1 MNATGPAVRARGL
14 RKNYGGVV
22 AVSGIDL
29 EIARGEVFALLG
41 PNGAGK
47 TTTVEILE
55 GYRDRDGGEVSVLDE
70 DPQRAGRAWRAR
82 IGIVLQLASDA
93 PELTVAEM
101 VGHFAGLYPSP
112 RRPAEVIDLVG
123 LTGKARSRIR
133 TLSGGQQRRLDVALG
148 LIGGPELL
156 FLDEPTTGFDPEAR
170 RAFWDVIRALSGG
183 GVTVLLTTHYLDE
196 AAALADRVAVLRD
209 GLIVAEGRPTD
220 LGAGGIRG
228 AGAPRA
234 GSLPAGEAI
243 VSWQDG
249 ASARSERTTEPTR
262 VVAGLAAR
270 YGGEVPG
277 LTVTRPSL
285 EDVYLELIGGRQ

>member
-1 MNATGPAVRARGL
+1 MLGYMNATGCTVLARGL
-14 RKNYGGVV
+14 VKRYGGVA

-29 EIARGEVFALLG
+29 EIAPGEVFALLG

-47 TTTVEILE
+47 TTTMEILE
-55 GYRDRDGGEVSVLDE
+55 GYRDRDGGEVSVLGT

-101 VGHFAGLYPSP
+101 VGNFAGFYPSP

-123 LTGKARSRIR
+123 LADKARARVH

-156 FLDEPTTGFDPEAR
+156 FLDEPTTGFDPAAR
-170 RAFWDVIRALSGG
+170 HAFWDVIRVLSGG

-196 AAALADRVAVLRD
+196 AAALATRIAIIAQGRFVAQ
-209 GLIVAEGRPTD
+209 GTASE
-220 LGAGGIRG
+220 LGNNSSARN
-228 AGAPRA
+228 AT
-234 GSLPAGEAI
+234 
-243 VSWQDG
+243 VSWEDANG
-249 ASARSERTTEPTR
+249 LRRTQQTSTPTR
-262 VVAGLAAR
+262 FIADLAR
-270 YGGEVPG
+270 ELNGEVPG
-277 LTVTRPSL
+277 LAVTRPTL
-285 EDVYLELIGGRQ
+285 EDVYLELIAAAGGPQ